1 MTLLFVLALL
11 VLTVLFCIFNSFYIG
26 SMLPT
31 VCYAV
36 SVCALAAGFGLY
48 EKKRRKRLVE
58 EIYRALE
65 EQEYSVINES
75 ESAPLTRQLQI
86 KRQEEKIRDKRVTE
100 SYRHLSSLL
109 SDIAHQCKTPLTAVT
124 MYTELLPVSAEAAAI
139 REQVEKLKFLLEA
152 LVKLSRCEGG
162 LIEENIHPVENT
174 LEDLLLVALPG
185 VVPAATEKSITFVT
199 EVPENLSAVFDLRW
213 TAEAVGNIL
222 DNGVKYAPAGS
233 KITISA
239 CRYDM
244 FVRLDIMDEGP
255 GIPEEEMPEIWK
267 RFYRGKKNGSVA
279 GVGIGL
285 TLCRMILQAQHGR
298 ILCTSKSGEGACF
311 SVFLPVS
318 GQILQN

>member
-1 MTLLFVLALL
+1 MILFFAITLL
-11 VLTVLFCIFNSFYIG
+11 VLTVIFCIFNSFYIG
-26 SMLPT
+26 SLWPA

-36 SVCALAAGFGLY
+36 SVCVLAVGFGLY
-48 EKKRRKRLVE
+48 EKKRRKWLVE
-58 EIYRALE
+58 EIHRALE
-65 EQEYSVINES
+65 EQEYSAINES
-75 ESAPLTRQLQI
+75 ESASLTRQLQI
-86 KRQEEKIRDKRVTE
+86 KRQEEKIRDNKVTE

-109 SDIAHQCKTPLTAVT
+109 SDIAHQCKTPLTAVSI
-124 MYTELLPVSAEAAAI
+124 YTELLPPSAETAAI

-152 LVKLSRCEGG
+152 LIKLSRCEGG

-174 LEDLLLVALPG
+174 LEDLLLAALPG
-185 VVPAATEKSITFVT
+185 VVPAATEKNITFVT
-199 EVPENLSAVFDLRW
+199 EVSANLSAVFDLRW

-239 CRYDM
+239 CQYDM
-244 FVRLDIMDEGP
+244 FVRLDIVDEGP
-255 GIPEEEMPEIWK
+255 GIPEEELPEIWK

-298 ILCTSKSGEGACF
+298 ILCTSKRGGGACF
-311 SVFLPVS
+311 SIFLPVF
-318 GQILQN
+318 GQMLQN